1 MEASVVEAVENELS
15 CPICYEDFEEP
26 KCLPNCAHNIC
37 QNCLERMA
45 KRKRKVIECPVC
57 RVKSVI
63 PNGGVVTF
71 PKNHLLVRLL
81 ENSALKER
89 KSMKH
94 ALENCKSKI
103 ENAKADLKET
113 EEFLVTAKSQAEET
127 KQKIKSLADQAVFM
141 VRKQERQMFHEI
153 DQRLRDD
160 LNEGA
165 FATHKMNT
173 LKLCD
178 NASSCVQATREELQ
192 NGRMSL
198 KDSSEDLVQ
207 KLNNF
212 STALDTRMVW
222 AECEFKQSFEV
233 SLTNSDSLEKFV
245 SEKKSLIGEL
255 NITTST
261 PAARPKLLK
270 YSRSGSLIQIIDNH
284 CLHGTTQFSPFSVA
298 VSRLNGHF
306 AVLDVGGEMKHV
318 HIFKENGE
326 PLSKFCIKQGDP
338 WDVALLKGIEVVV
351 LDRESNRLLYFNL
364 CGIVNSKKKSVTS
377 PPREKVKFSSLS
389 VDLNGY
395 IIISSCPCFDE
406 TNTLPCILIYNPSG
420 ELVSL
425 VGEGILLTP
434 EKAVSL
440 NGKYFVADSSK
451 QSVIVFNKKG
461 CVIRTI
467 RGSQL
472 AIPSCIAVD
481 YSKQLLLVSDS
492 GNSTIQIYNQ
502 QGTKQCW
509 FQTEHAPIGVAFTKD
524 SENMLIC
531 FSS

>member
-1 MEASVVEAVENELS
+1 M
-15 CPICYEDFEEP
+15 
-26 KCLPNCAHNIC
+26 
-37 QNCLERMA
+37 
-45 KRKRKVIECPVC
+45 
-57 RVKSVI
+57 
-63 PNGGVVTF
+63 
-71 PKNHLLVRLL
+71 
-81 ENSALKER
+81 
-89 KSMKH
+89 
-94 ALENCKSKI
+94 
-103 ENAKADLKET
+103 
-113 EEFLVTAKSQAEET
+113 
-127 KQKIKSLADQAVFM
+127 
-141 VRKQERQMFHEI
+141 
-153 DQRLRDD
+153 
-160 LNEGA
+160 
-165 FATHKMNT
+165 
-173 LKLCD
+173 
-178 NASSCVQATREELQ
+178 
-192 NGRMSL
+192 
-198 KDSSEDLVQ
+198 
-207 KLNNF
+207 
-212 STALDTRMVW
+212 
-222 AECEFKQSFEV
+222 
-233 SLTNSDSLEKFV
+233 
-245 SEKKSLIGEL
+245 
-255 NITTST
+255 
-261 PAARPKLLK
+261 
-270 YSRSGSLIQIIDNH
+270 
-284 CLHGTTQFSPFSVA
+284 A

-306 AVLDVGGEMKHV
+306 AVLDVGGEMKYV

-338 WDVALLKGIEVVV
+338 WDVALLKGIEVIV
-351 LDRESNRLLYFNL
+351 LDRQSNRLLYFNL
-364 CGIVNSKKKSVTS
+364 YGIVNSKKKSLTA
-377 PPREKVKFSSLS
+377 PPRKKVKFSSLS

-406 TNTLPCILIYNPSG
+406 TDTLPCILIYNPSG

-425 VGEGILLTP
+425 VGEGILVTP

-502 QGTKQCW
+502 QGRKQCW

>member
-1 MEASVVEAVENELS
+1 MAASVVDAFENELN

-57 RVKSVI
+57 RVESVI
-63 PNGGVVTF
+63 PRDGVAAF

-81 ENSALKER
+81 ENAALKER

-94 ALENCKSKI
+94 ALENCKSKM
-103 ENAKADLKET
+103 ENAKAVLKET
-113 EEFLVTAKSQAEET
+113 EDFFATAKSQAEET

-153 DQRLRDD
+153 DQRLRDN

-165 FATHKMNT
+165 FATHKINT

-178 NASSCVQATREELQ
+178 SASSCVQDTREELQ
-192 NGRMSL
+192 NGSMSV
-198 KDSSEDLVQ
+198 KDSCEDLVQ

-222 AECEFKQSFEV
+222 AKREFKQSFKV

-245 SEKKSLIGEL
+245 TEKKSLIGEL
-255 NITTST
+255 SITTST
-261 PAARPKLLK
+261 QAAPRLLK
-270 YSRSGSLIQIIDNH
+270 YSRSGYMIQVVDNN
-284 CLHGTTQFSPFSVA
+284 CLHGTTQFSPFSVS
-298 VSRLNGHF
+298 VSRLHGHF
-306 AVLDVGGEMKHV
+306 AVLDVDGEMKYV

-326 PLSKFCIKQGDP
+326 SLSKFCIKQGDP
-338 WDVALLKGIEVVV
+338 WDVALLKDIEVVV
-351 LDRESNRLLYFNL
+351 LDREINRLLYFNL
-364 CGIVNSKKKSVTS
+364 HGIVNSKKKSVTA
-377 PPREKVKFSSLS
+377 PPRKKVKFSSLS

-406 TNTLPCILIYNPSG
+406 TDTMPCILIYNPSG

-425 VGEGILLTP
+425 VGKGILVTP

-451 QSVIVFNKKG
+451 QSVIVFNKTG

-502 QGTKQCW
+502 QGRKQCW

-531 FSS
+531 LSS

>member
-1 MEASVVEAVENELS
+1 MAASVVDAFESELS

-37 QNCLERMA
+37 QNCLERMV
-45 KRKRKVIECPVC
+45 KGKRKVIECPVC
-57 RVKSVI
+57 RVESVI
-63 PNGGVVTF
+63 PKGGVVAF

-103 ENAKADLKET
+103 ENAKADLKQT
-113 EEFLVTAKSQAEET
+113 EDFFVTAKSQAEET

-153 DQRLRDD
+153 DQRLHDN

-178 NASSCVQATREELQ
+178 SASSCVQATREELQ
-192 NGRMSL
+192 NGRMSV
-198 KDSSEDLVQ
+198 KDSCEDLAQ
-207 KLNNF
+207 RLNNF
-212 STALDTRMVW
+212 STALDTSMVW
-222 AECEFKQSFEV
+222 AKCEFKQSFEV

-245 SEKKSLIGEL
+245 TEKKSLIGEL
-255 NITTST
+255 NITSSTS
-261 PAARPKLLK
+261 AAPRLLK
-270 YSRSGSLIQIIDNH
+270 YSRSGYMIQIIDSR
-284 CLHGTTQFSPFSVA
+284 CLGGTPQFSPFSVT
-298 VSRLNGHF
+298 VSTLNGHF
-306 AVLDVGGEMKHV
+306 AVLDLGGEKKYV

-338 WDVALLKGIEVVV
+338 WDVALLKGIEVVI

-364 CGIVNSKKKSVTS
+364 YGIVNSKKKSVTA
-377 PPREKVKFSSLS
+377 PPGKKVKFSSLS

-395 IIISSCPCFDE
+395 IIISSCPCFAE
-406 TNTLPCILIYNPSG
+406 TDTLPCILIYNPSG

-425 VGEGILLTP
+425 VGEGILVTP

-440 NGKYFVADSSK
+440 NGKYYVADSSK

-502 QGTKQCW
+502 QGRKQCW

-524 SENMLIC
+524 SESMLIC

>member
-1 MEASVVEAVENELS
+1 MSV
-15 CPICYEDFEEP
+15 
-26 KCLPNCAHNIC
+26 
-37 QNCLERMA
+37 
-45 KRKRKVIECPVC
+45 
-57 RVKSVI
+57 
-63 PNGGVVTF
+63 
-71 PKNHLLVRLL
+71 
-81 ENSALKER
+81 
-89 KSMKH
+89 
-94 ALENCKSKI
+94 
-103 ENAKADLKET
+103 
-113 EEFLVTAKSQAEET
+113 
-127 KQKIKSLADQAVFM
+127 
-141 VRKQERQMFHEI
+141 
-153 DQRLRDD
+153 
-160 LNEGA
+160 
-165 FATHKMNT
+165 
-173 LKLCD
+173 
-178 NASSCVQATREELQ
+178 
-192 NGRMSL
+192 
-198 KDSSEDLVQ
+198 KDSCEDLVQ

-222 AECEFKQSFEV
+222 AKCEFKQSFEV

-306 AVLDVGGEMKHV
+306 AVLDVGGEMKYV

-364 CGIVNSKKKSVTS
+364 YGIVNSKKKSVTA

-406 TNTLPCILIYNPSG
+406 TDTLPCILIYNPSG

-425 VGEGILLTP
+425 VGEGILVTP

-440 NGKYFVADSSK
+440 NGKYFVADSRK

-467 RGSQL
+467 SGLQL
-472 AIPSCIAVD
+472 VIPSCIAVD

-492 GNSTIQIYNQ
+492 GNSSIQIYNQ

-524 SENMLIC
+524 CENMLIC
-531 FSS
+531 FSF

>member
-57 RVKSVI
+57 RVESVI

-89 KSMKH
+89 KSIKH

-113 EEFLVTAKSQAEET
+113 EDFFVTAKSQVEET

-153 DQRLRDD
+153 DQRLRDN

-165 FATHKMNT
+165 FETHKMNT

-178 NASSCVQATREELQ
+178 SASSCVQATREELQ
-192 NGRMSL
+192 NGRMSV
-198 KDSSEDLVQ
+198 KDSCEDLVQ

-212 STALDTRMVW
+212 STALDTRMDW
-222 AECEFKQSFEV
+222 AKCEFKQSFEV

-261 PAARPKLLK
+261 PAAPKLLK
-270 YSRSGSLIQIIDNH
+270 YSRSGSLIQIIDNR
-284 CLHGTTQFSPFSVA
+284 CLHGTTQFSPFWQC
-298 VSRLNGHF
+298 
-306 AVLDVGGEMKHV
+306 LDLM
-318 HIFKENGE
+318 
-326 PLSKFCIKQGDP
+326 
-338 WDVALLKGIEVVV
+338 ATLLCWMWV
-351 LDRESNRLLYFNL
+351 
-364 CGIVNSKKKSVTS
+364 
-377 PPREKVKFSSLS
+377 EK
-389 VDLNGY
+389 
-395 IIISSCPCFDE
+395 
-406 TNTLPCILIYNPSG
+406 
-420 ELVSL
+420 
-425 VGEGILLTP
+425 
-434 EKAVSL
+434 
-440 NGKYFVADSSK
+440 
-451 QSVIVFNKKG
+451 
-461 CVIRTI
+461 
-467 RGSQL
+467 
-472 AIPSCIAVD
+472 
-481 YSKQLLLVSDS
+481 
-492 GNSTIQIYNQ
+492 
-502 QGTKQCW
+502 
-509 FQTEHAPIGVAFTKD
+509 
-524 SENMLIC
+524 
-531 FSS
+531 